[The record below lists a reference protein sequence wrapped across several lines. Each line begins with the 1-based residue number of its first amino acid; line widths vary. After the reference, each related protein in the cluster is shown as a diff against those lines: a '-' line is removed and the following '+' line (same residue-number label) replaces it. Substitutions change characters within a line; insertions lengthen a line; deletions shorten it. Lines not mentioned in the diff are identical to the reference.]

1 MTNELHLTRRLKRL
15 ALAIGLRSR
24 APAPSRRT
32 RRRRLR
38 GSPIPRPRPMRAGAR
53 AGQDPAAAPTP
64 APSEAAPQ
72 PRRDPPLSRGH
83 TRCSSADLSGGGDT
97 LTYTSVAAGVDGHIQ
112 TRRVTAQAS
121 LRYERD
127 IDWNGHVA
135 QQDNISG
142 LATVHAEVAPG
153 VLSLDAGGLATRTG
167 GAGRVF
173 GVTNRDD
180 TPDVYSLYAGPTLAT
195 HAGPLA
201 INGAYRF
208 GYTKVDEHGIGPAAR
223 RRFRQQHRAQ
233 PHRQHRH
240 GHAQWRPSVRLDVGG
255 GYVRETSNDS
265 FRHRFEGSY
274 ARGDVVVPVGP
285 DPRPHRGRRL

>member
-1 MTNELHLTRRLKRL
+1 M
-15 ALAIGLRSR
+15 
-24 APAPSRRT
+24 
-32 RRRRLR
+32 
-38 GSPIPRPRPMRAGAR
+38 
-53 AGQDPAAAPTP
+53 AGQDPAGPDGTAAPSP
-64 APSEAAPQ
+64 APSGSG
-72 PRRDPPLSRGH
+72 RHSRGEIRPYLEV
-83 TRCSSADLSGGGDT
+83 TQVLSADLSSGGDT
-97 LTYTSVAAGVDGHIQ
+97 LTYTSVAAGVDGHIE

-135 QQDNISG
+135 QQDNVSG

-180 TPDVYSLYAGPTLAT
+180 TTDVYSLYAGPTLGDPCRA
-195 HAGPLA
+195 AGDQRRLSLRLHQGERA
-201 INGAYRF
+201 R
-208 GYTKVDEHGIGPAAR
+208 HRPAAR

-240 GHAQWRPSVRLDVGG
+240 GHAQWRPSVRLDDRRRLCPRDLERQLPPSLRGLLCP
-255 GYVRETSNDS
+255 R
-265 FRHRFEGSY
+265 RRRR
-274 ARGDVVVPVGP
+274 ARRA
-285 DPRPHRGRRL
+285 DPRLDRGRRL